1 MTEIVPDEVVRLI
14 DNIIVRTAMHGRAV
28 LEGHEPKMRD
38 GWLKQQQAK
47 RDLLVYLK
55 IEHWFIKYVEELEEM
70 SE

>member
-38 GWLKQQQAK
+38 GWLKQQQN
-47 RDLLVYLK
+47 RTLV
-55 IEHWFIKYVEELEEM
+55 H
-70 SE
+70 